1 MQQRNAELVAKHRPE
16 VTIGA
21 AAQLQDLRLWIDN
34 QMKEEK
40 MDRLDGFN
48 SESQRDHSGTRD
60 TSQVNLT
67 MKNAAAA
74 SEKSKAKLPKPKL
87 PGNNHLAEEE
97 ESKLGA
103 RENRYGAFQPK

>member
-1 MQQRNAELVAKHRPE
+1 
-16 VTIGA
+16 
-21 AAQLQDLRLWIDN
+21 
-34 QMKEEK
+34 
-40 MDRLDGFN
+40 
-48 SESQRDHSGTRD
+48 
-60 TSQVNLT
+60 

-74 SEKSKAKLPKPKL
+74 SEKSKAKLLKPKL